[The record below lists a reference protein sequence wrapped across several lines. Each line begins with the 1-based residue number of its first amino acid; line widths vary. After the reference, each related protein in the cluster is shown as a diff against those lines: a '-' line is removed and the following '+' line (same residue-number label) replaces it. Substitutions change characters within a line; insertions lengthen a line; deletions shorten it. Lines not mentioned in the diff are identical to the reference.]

1 MSDAGPTE
9 SARVDPAL
17 PPLEGGN
24 LVSEI
29 TNRIVALMR
38 GHYRPGPIKTK
49 TYILDNLSVFVLT
62 DGLTAVE
69 RTTMEGAARPNE
81 CSRCAATSGG
91 WWKSLGKM
99 IEALTGRKL
108 LAFLSQVHV
117 EPDLTIGMFVGTG
130 RSASRLR
137 RGRAHPPR
145 PSVTAPAA
153 FPRRAP

>member
-17 PPLEGGN
+17 PPLKGGN

-91 WWKSLGKM
+91 
-99 IEALTGRKL
+99 
-108 LAFLSQVHV
+108 
-117 EPDLTIGMFVGTG
+117 
-130 RSASRLR
+130 
-137 RGRAHPPR
+137 
-145 PSVTAPAA
+145 
-153 FPRRAP
+153 